1 MRCERDSTVGSGQV
15 SAPVRRWG
23 IQYLSLVL
31 YRTAVLALQAVSVLL
46 THPDQNTQNERNAY
60 MYGLCDIYLRLHLGN
75 WVTRGA
81 GLGGRGAVPTLVFLA
96 VLAASL
102 QHAGVAAI

>member
-1 MRCERDSTVGSGQV
+1 
-15 SAPVRRWG
+15 
-23 IQYLSLVL
+23 
-31 YRTAVLALQAVSVLL
+31 
-46 THPDQNTQNERNAY
+46 